1 MTIGQDGNW
10 PNGSLHSLDTL
21 QTQTNLAKLCKFL
34 CLGSKPLVI
43 IRLLTKV
50 LSQMDSG
57 CGTVGRVVASY
68 TRDLQF
74 ESQHWQKF
82 ICKLYN
88 LEKTK
93 IRKKRTA

>member
-21 QTQTNLAKLCKFL
+21 QTQTYLAKQNCARFCVLD
-34 CLGSKPLVI
+34 I

-50 LSQMDSG
+50 LSQMDSD
-57 CGTVGRVVASY
+57 CGTVGRAVADY

-74 ESQHWQKF
+74 ESQFWQKF
-82 ICKLYN
+82 ICQLCN
-88 LEKTK
+88 IEKTK
-93 IRKKRTA
+93 IRKKRAA